1 MKAVVVSLHRSA
13 TRSTVAHLQQLGLRT
28 THYITQDS
36 KREFRRAI
44 LGRETDLD
52 HVFSVIAPALAGYD
66 AAGDVPVPVL
76 YRQFEARYPEAKFLL
91 VTRDP
96 AAWAKSVREHIGAR
110 PFAAPEKV
118 QYWQYFPN
126 RPERIGDLTD
136 DQLVAMYWEHTA
148 RVEAYFNGRREKLGV
163 FPIDAPDAPQRI
175 AAFLGIDGKR
185 PFPHVRH
192 DEKKRTLLRRLAES
206 VARRLFPR

>member
-13 TRSTVAHLQQLGLRT
+13 TRSTVAHLQHLGLRT
-28 THYITQDS
+28 THYITQDR
-36 KREFRRAI
+36 KKEFRRAI

-76 YRQFEARYPEAKFLL
+76 YRQFEAHYPEAKFLL

-96 AAWAKSVREHIGAR
+96 AGWAKSVREHIGTR

-126 RPERIGDLTD
+126 RPERIGELTD

-148 RVEAYFNGRREKLGV
+148 RVEAHFLGRSEKLGV
-163 FPIDAPDAPQRI
+163 FQIGEADTPQRI
-175 AAFLGIDGKR
+175 AAFLGIDSSK

-192 DEKKRTLLRRLAES
+192 DERKRTPLKRLAERI
-206 VARRLFPR
+206 ARRIFPR